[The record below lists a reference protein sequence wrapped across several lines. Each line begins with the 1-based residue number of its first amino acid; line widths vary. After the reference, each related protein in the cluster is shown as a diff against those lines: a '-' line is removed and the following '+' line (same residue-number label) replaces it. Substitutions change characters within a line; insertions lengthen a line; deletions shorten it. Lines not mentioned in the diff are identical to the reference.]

1 MPLVARFSLESL
13 VTLVCGLFVAISA
26 WILGHLI
33 WTLIEPQSVMPAASS
48 LPYSVSSSERSVAQP
63 GFRELALLSP
73 YGRADR
79 APVAVDAP
87 DTKLSWT
94 LKGVLSDPDPA
105 RSAAI
110 LVTQGQPEKLYRV
123 GATLPGQVRLEQVLA
138 DRVMLMRDGQL
149 ETLRLKRNELNGSG
163 RSARNARTAALPE
176 VDANQTLAPDGN
188 LARIDREAWLNDPQ
202 RFAEVISAN
211 PVMVDGALYGIEVSP
226 ARNAREFEA
235 AGLKAGDVITDV
247 DGTPVSQIEDYR
259 DILRDMSGATS
270 VSVSLE
276 RDGQPMNITIT
287 MD

>member
-1 MPLVARFSLESL
+1 MPLVSRFSLESL
-13 VTLVCGLFVAISA
+13 VTPVCGFFVLVSA

-33 WTLIEPQSVMPAASS
+33 WTLVEPQSVMPAASS
-48 LPYSVSSSERSVAQP
+48 LSYSVSSSEPSAAQP

-149 ETLRLKRNELNGSG
+149 ETLRLKRNELNSAG
-163 RSARNARTAALPE
+163 RPARNTRTAALPE

-211 PVMVDGALYGIEVSP
+211 PVMVDGSLYGIEVSP

-259 DILRDMSGATS
+259 DILSDMSGASS